1 MIYLAPD
8 PDREGEAIA
17 AHLADELSNG
27 SKSKKKR
34 KEQAERIRRVTF
46 NEITKRAVQEAFEH
60 PRDIDRNLVDAQQA
74 RRVLDR
80 LVGYQVSPLLW
91 EKVRRGL
98 SAGRVQSVAL
108 RLIVDRE
115 REIRAFVPVEYWSLH
130 ARLRGKTP
138 PEFVATLREVR
149 GERAS
154 LPNEAATRALMES
167 LQGAPFSVKAVNRGE
182 RRRNPAPPFI
192 TSTLQQDAGRK
203 LHFTAKKTM
212 LIAQQLY
219 EGVELPSEGAVGL
232 ITYMR
237 TDSTRVAAESLTEA
251 RGWVTERLGREYL
264 PDAPPVYRVN
274 KSAQEAHEA
283 IRPSEIAREP
293 KLLAQSPTKDQ
304 L

>member
-1 MIYLAPD
+1 
-8 PDREGEAIA
+8 
-17 AHLADELSNG
+17 
-27 SKSKKKR
+27 
-34 KEQAERIRRVTF
+34 
-46 NEITKRAVQEAFEH
+46 
-60 PRDIDRNLVDAQQA
+60 
-74 RRVLDR
+74 
-80 LVGYQVSPLLW
+80 
-91 EKVRRGL
+91 
-98 SAGRVQSVAL
+98 
-108 RLIVDRE
+108 
-115 REIRAFVPVEYWSLH
+115 FVPVEYWSLH

-167 LQGAPFSVKAVNRGE
+167 LQGAPFTVKAVNRGE

-237 TDSTRVAAESLTEA
+237 TDSTRVAAEALTEA

-293 KLLAQSPTKDQ
+293 KLLAQSLTKDQ
-304 L
+304 LALYRLIWERLPWTSRGGRACSGRRARRSGSRASWRSMWRAATRARRPPRRTPRSSSRRSRWPRRSRCVRSIPSSTSPSRRPASRRRHW